1 MPMTETQ
8 KARAEALAPLFRN
21 MDQHKAQEMRQAYY
35 RIAENLRPLVDA
47 LEMADCDHGG
57 PAGPL
62 LEEHYIFCEMLDTI
76 KQSALGE
83 VL

>member
-1 MPMTETQ
+1 MPMTDAQ
-8 KARAEALAPLFRN
+8 KARAEALRPLFRN

-47 LEMADCDHGG
+47 LEMADYDDGAL
-57 PAGPL
+57 AGPL